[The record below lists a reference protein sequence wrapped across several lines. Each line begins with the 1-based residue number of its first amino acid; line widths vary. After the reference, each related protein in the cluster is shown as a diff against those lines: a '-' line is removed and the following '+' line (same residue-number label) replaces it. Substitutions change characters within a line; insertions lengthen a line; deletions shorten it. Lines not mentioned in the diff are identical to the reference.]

1 VLIEATSEQY
11 KELFGNYPFNVQF
24 FQSAA
29 MPYEAMVACLS
40 DPSICAKDEQNEGA
54 LLDGPL
60 QNSLGAR
67 DFRLGTQYML
77 HSVLTY
83 TASIQG
89 PEKIETNGILS
100 SYGDAATLV
109 MKNFVLSPRMDDEA
123 LRQALMDAAFGG
135 GMQALGAIGPVGKV
149 IAAVIG
155 FAVAIAQTVKARKPA
170 EKRGLEAMRRAV
182 FARMPPMQQPSTFT
196 DDFLI
201 RDRLLPMLQAGD
213 WTDIFSPRFESDT
226 GQWVG
231 IKRRY
236 GYAFAPGRKTGGKDE
251 VGEDADVF
259 DPGPGLGI
267 IPGMDQMTSVIQV
280 SLDFESPAVKVWQSD
295 KTRHWPV
302 EAQHVVDVG
311 QFYVNT
317 GRLGSV
323 AWAWATQQE
332 QSLDLFKLYVGKPGG
347 PGKNHLHARWK
358 KYCDGGIEFLHDN
371 AAAWIDADSTRFD
384 DLRYMY
390 GASIAC
396 AVGAWRC
403 YVKGGTTYVPEYGQL
418 LPGNPRF
425 EMGHFDGLQPT
436 YGCVLHPNL
445 VRAVADGKACLAS
458 MYDTHIRPTLEAVRA
473 RQEHYLG
480 ASLLCAY
487 VRASW
492 GAFRDAEML
501 DRLNKMRAKLL
512 EHPDRKL
519 VDLDDVPAGERFNGG
534 DWKDQLRKAGVTSKP
549 GGIGIKGL
557 GQRPGT
563 IEPGGKPAP
572 KVPEDPGPMPFASLA
587 PKRCGRDCQ
596 DERRAWKLAGIVGG
610 AGLLTAAGF
619 GIQRWR
625 KLRQG
630 KAAAS

>member
-1 VLIEATSEQY
+1 MLIEATSEQY
-11 KELFGNYPFNVQF
+11 KKLFGNYPFNVQF

-40 DPSICAKDEQNEGA
+40 DPSICAKEDQNEST
-54 LLDGPL
+54 LLDGAL

-77 HSVLTY
+77 HSMLAF
-83 TASIQG
+83 TASIV
-89 PEKIETNGILS
+89 PAEKLETTGILS
-100 SYGDAATLV
+100 NLGGPVELV
-109 MKNFVLSPRMDDEA
+109 MKNFVIASRLDDEA
-123 LRQALMDAAFGG
+123 VEQALKDAAFGG

-155 FAVAIAQTVKARKPA
+155 FAVAIAQTVKARKAA
-170 EKRGLEAMRRAV
+170 EKQGLEAMRRAV

-201 RDRLLPMLQAGD
+201 RDKLLPALQGGD

-236 GYAFAPGRKTGGKDE
+236 GYAFAPGKKTGGKDE
-251 VGEDADVF
+251 AGEDSDVF
-259 DPGPGLGI
+259 DPGVGLGI

-280 SLDFESPAVKVWQSD
+280 SLDPSGSSVKAWQQN
-295 KTRHWPV
+295 KTLHWPV
-302 EAQHVVDVG
+302 QADHVIDVG

-332 QSLDLFKLYVGKPGG
+332 QSLDLYKLYIGKHGG

-358 KYCDGGIEFLHDN
+358 KYCDGGLEFLRDN
-371 AAAWIDADSTRFD
+371 AAAWADADSTRFD

-418 LPGNPRF
+418 IPGNPRF
-425 EMGHFDGLQPT
+425 EMGNFDGLAPS
-436 YGCVLHPNL
+436 YRCVLHPNL
-445 VRAVADGKACLAS
+445 VRAMANGQACLAS
-458 MYDTHIRPTLEAVRA
+458 VYDTHIRATLEAVRT
-473 RQEHYLG
+473 RQAHYLR
-480 ASLLCAY
+480 ASLLSAY

-492 GAFRDAEML
+492 GAFRDADML
-501 DRLNKMRAKLL
+501 DLLNKMRAKLL

-519 VDLDDVPAGERFNGG
+519 VDLDDVPEGERFNGD
-534 DWKDQLRKAGVTSKP
+534 DWKEQLRKRGVTSKP
-549 GGIGIKGL
+549 GGIGLGGL
-557 GQRPGT
+557 KQRPGT
-563 IEPGGKPAP
+563 IEPTDDPPP
-572 KVPEDPGPMPFASLA
+572 KVPEDKGPMPFGTLA
-587 PKRCGRDCQ
+587 PKRCGRTCQ
-596 DERRAWKLAGIVGG
+596 DERRAWKMAGIVGG
-610 AGLLTAAGF
+610 AGLLTAGGYAYK
-619 GIQRWR
+619 RWR
-625 KLRQG
+625 ERRAG
-630 KAAAS
+630 R